1 MRTRLLSIIR
11 RTKLVLLSGALVT
24 YPICVL
30 DTWRQPSSAAWK
42 LFLNVTADAL
52 SAILWPATWLTWLIL
67 KLAGYGTPLTTI
79 LGL

>member
-1 MRTRLLSIIR
+1 MQTRLLSIIR
-11 RTKLVLLSGALVT
+11 RTKMVIFFGALVT

-30 DTWRQPSSAAWK
+30 DTWRQPSSVAWK

-67 KLAGYGTPLTTI
+67 KVAGYGTPISSI